1 MLNKRLVSIGFL
13 LIFLFSNIGWSMS
26 VHYCQGE
33 AHYSPLRY
41 AHTHQDTKD
50 TGCTMEQEKELEMEQ
65 EAQQEEKACC
75 STKTAVEKPIEK
87 FKNKKFEDK
96 KCCQD
101 ELIKSN
107 PSDHNIQPVY
117 AQHFEFILPDYNW
130 TDFSTY
136 ILDFPIRKQEILA
149 YYMEANAPPLYQLYC
164 RLVLYA

>member
-13 LIFLFSNIGWSMS
+13 LIFLFSTIGWSMS

-41 AHTHQDTKD
+41 VHAHQEEDSS
-50 TGCTMEQEKELEMEQ
+50 CTMESMQQQEP
-65 EAQQEEKACC
+65 QQEEKTCC
-75 STKTAVEKPIEK
+75 STKKPVEEPS
-87 FKNKKFEDK
+87 KKFEDK

-107 PSDHNIQPVY
+107 PSDHPIQQIY
-117 AQHFEFILPDYNW
+117 SHHFDFILPTYTW
-130 TDFSTY
+130 TEIPVYSRATTVE
-136 ILDFPIRKQEILA
+136 KQEVLA
-149 YYMEANAPPLYQLYC
+149 YYMEVNAPPLYQLYC

>member
-1 MLNKRLVSIGFL
+1 
-13 LIFLFSNIGWSMS
+13 MS

-41 AHTHQDTKD
+41 AHTHQQDVD
-50 TGCTMEQEKELEMEQ
+50 TGCTMEMEQQTQPEKE
-65 EAQQEEKACC
+65 EKPCC
-75 STKTAVEKPIEK
+75 STKKAAEKPV
-87 FKNKKFEDK
+87 KKFADK

-107 PSDHNIQPVY
+107 PSDHNIQHVY
-117 AQHFEFILPDYNW
+117 APNFEFILPDYSW
-130 TDFSTY
+130 TTLSTFG
-136 ILDFPIRKQEILA
+136 IDFPVQKQEVLA

>member
-1 MLNKRLVSIGFL
+1 
-13 LIFLFSNIGWSMS
+13 MS

-41 AHTHQDTKD
+41 THTHQDK
-50 TGCTMEQEKELEMEQ
+50 GCTMEMEMEQ
-65 EAQQEEKACC
+65 EIQQEEKACC
-75 STKTAVEKPIEK
+75 STKALVEKPI
-87 FKNKKFEDK
+87 KKFADK

-107 PSDHNIQPVY
+107 PSDHNIQHVY
-117 AQHFEFILPDYNW
+117 TPHFEFILPDYSW
-130 TDFSTY
+130 TECSRY
-136 ILDFPIRKQEILA
+136 VVDFPVQKQETLA

>member
-1 MLNKRLVSIGFL
+1 MLNKRLVSIWFL

-41 AHTHQDTKD
+41 AHTHQEDAG
-50 TGCTMEQEKELEMEQ
+50 TGCTMELEQ
-65 EAQQEEKACC
+65 QIQQEEKACC
-75 STKTAVEKPIEK
+75 STPKAVEKPV
-87 FKNKKFEDK
+87 KKFEDK

-117 AQHFEFILPDYNW
+117 TPNFDFILPDYGW
-130 TDFSTY
+130 TTLATY
-136 ILDFPIRKQEILA
+136 GIDFPIQKQEISA

-164 RLVLYA
+164 RLVLYS